1 MQLTTTAM
9 APAAA
14 TAAKAMREYA
24 ALACVDDYSERK
36 RVMDLDRTFRLI
48 LKENAAGGKILD
60 LFAKYQAMYGLTGL
74 KRKYYVWLEAEEKR
88 EGSGAA
94 ALADGRKMRRPA
106 RENPFL
112 RDFKTYCERNRNSGG
127 CHAAYWDMLRDF
139 RSGDKA
145 FSFGTWRDIWRAQ
158 HPYEAVPA
166 ACPPNWVPRGFTY
179 AMMMQHASREKGRDL
194 ALLWNRQGM
203 FAASKHLPPVI
214 RSRVGLHPG
223 EVYQSDDVWHNIDVY
238 APGIQGVFQPLE
250 FATYDTASAFK
261 LGSLMKPRNRKTDP
275 KTGKEIRDNLKEQ
288 QFRFEVAGIMCNTGF
303 YRGGVT
309 WVGEHGTTR
318 LNDRVLAR
326 IAAVPGWGAL
336 FRWEVSGIM
345 NSPAHKGVPMGD
357 GGGNPRMKALC
368 ECSHNILHNATAGL
382 LGNRGRDAAHMHESQ
397 GAVVKYG
404 ERMIA
409 LAERLDPALVPLLQ
423 LPILEWKNYLAY
435 FRLIEDEVMD
445 RHEHHLEGW
454 ADKEVVEYRYR
465 DTDGWLPLAEELRCM
480 GEEERALLLA
490 RLNRNPSLMRKRKMS
505 RREAW
510 AAGQA
515 DLVKWPLFDACAFL
529 DPGDGK
535 RPGDQRRAT
544 VGQDGTI
551 SFTDSVYF
559 PGERKIYLAQ
569 YRDRNGTPHSLRAGE
584 EVWFYWCPTLPLQ
597 IWITDASGQENF
609 GMAPALKTAAW
620 ADPESV
626 KVAVG
631 QRQHQIAELMADTR
645 ARNAESAVARL
656 AAQGVNRALIAAA
669 KAAKAAGTAPD
680 GEGYSFDELAE
691 AGNDFSPAA
700 STPFGRGSEAAGEAF
715 SLEELANA

>member
-1 MQLTTTAM
+1 MQAALTTTV
-9 APAAA
+9 PCVP
-14 TAAKAMREYA
+14 TAAKAVREYA
-24 ALACVDDYSERK
+24 ALECIDDYAERK

-48 LKENAAGGKILD
+48 LKENAAGGRILD
-60 LFAKYQAMYGLTGL
+60 LFAKYQSMYGLTGL
-74 KRKYYVWLEAEEKR
+74 RRKYYVWLEAEEKR

-106 RENPFL
+106 SENPFL
-112 RDFKTYCERNRNSGG
+112 RDFKTYCERNKNSGG
-127 CHAAYWDMLRDF
+127 GHAAYWDMLRDF
-139 RSGDKA
+139 RAGDKV

-158 HPYEAVPA
+158 HPYEAVPPV
-166 ACPPNWVPRGFTY
+166 CPADWVPRGFSY
-179 AMMMQHASREKGRDL
+179 AMMMDHAKKEKGRDL

-261 LGSLMKPRNRKTDP
+261 IGSLMKPRSKKIDP

-288 QFRFEVAGIMCNTGF
+288 QFRFEVAGIMCNLGF

-309 WVGEHGTTR
+309 WIGEHGTTR

-382 LGNRGRDAAHMHESQ
+382 LGNRGRDAAHMLESQ
-397 GAVVKYG
+397 GAVVKYS

-409 LAERLDPALVPLLQ
+409 LAERLDPALVPFLQ
-423 LPILEWKNYLAY
+423 LPILEWKHYLAY
-435 FRLIEDEVMD
+435 FKTIEDEVMD

-454 ADKEVVEYRYR
+454 AEKETVEYRL
-465 DTDGWLPLAEELRCM
+465 DETAPWLPASGLLDMPPEKVAAIN
-480 GEEERALLLA
+480 ALISSDPA
-490 RLNRNPSLMRKRKMS
+490 RLMRKRKMS

-510 AAGQA
+510 AAGQK
-515 DLVKWPLFDACAFL
+515 DLVKWPVFDACAFF

-597 IWITDASGQENF
+597 IWITDESGQ
-609 GMAPALKTAAW
+609 GHLGVAPALKTAAW
-620 ADPESV
+620 ADPESI

-631 QRQHQIAELMADTR
+631 QRQHQIAEMMADTR
-645 ARNAESAVARL
+645 ARHAESAVARL
-656 AAQGVNRALIAAA
+656 AAENVNRALLAAA
-669 KAAKAAGTAPD
+669 KNAKATGPAPD
-680 GEGYSFDELAE
+680 GDGYSFDELNAT
-691 AGNDFSPAA
+691 GGTGFNT
-700 STPFGRGSEAAGEAF
+700 STEDADKSSNADALAF
-715 SLEELANA
+715 LDTVNAL

>member
-1 MQLTTTAM
+1 
-9 APAAA
+9 
-14 TAAKAMREYA
+14 
-24 ALACVDDYSERK
+24 
-36 RVMDLDRTFRLI
+36 
-48 LKENAAGGKILD
+48 
-60 LFAKYQAMYGLTGL
+60 
-74 KRKYYVWLEAEEKR
+74 
-88 EGSGAA
+88 
-94 ALADGRKMRRPA
+94 MRRPA

-166 ACPPNWVPRGFTY
+166 ACPPNWVPRGFSY
-179 AMMMQHASREKGRDL
+179 SMMMAHAKNGKGRDL
-194 ALLWNRQGM
+194 SLRWNRQGM

-214 RSRVGLHPG
+214 RSRAVLHPG

-238 APGIQGVFQPLE
+238 APGIKGTFQPLE
-250 FATYDTASAFK
+250 FATYDVASAFK
-261 LGSLMKPRNRKTDP
+261 IGSLMKP
-275 KTGKEIRDNLKEQ
+275 
-288 QFRFEVAGIMCNTGF
+288 
-303 YRGGVT
+303 
-309 WVGEHGTTR
+309 
-318 LNDRVLAR
+318 
-326 IAAVPGWGAL
+326 
-336 FRWEVSGIM
+336 
-345 NSPAHKGVPMGD
+345 
-357 GGGNPRMKALC
+357 
-368 ECSHNILHNATAGL
+368 
-382 LGNRGRDAAHMHESQ
+382 
-397 GAVVKYG
+397 
-404 ERMIA
+404 
-409 LAERLDPALVPLLQ
+409 
-423 LPILEWKNYLAY
+423 
-435 FRLIEDEVMD
+435 
-445 RHEHHLEGW
+445 
-454 ADKEVVEYRYR
+454 
-465 DTDGWLPLAEELRCM
+465 
-480 GEEERALLLA
+480 
-490 RLNRNPSLMRKRKMS
+490 RKMS

-510 AAGQA
+510 AAGQS

-645 ARNAESAVARL
+645 ARHAESAVARL

-669 KAAKAAGTAPD
+669 KEAKAAGAAPD

-691 AGNDFSPAA
+691 ADNDFSPAD
-700 STPFGRGSEAAGEAF
+700 STPCGRGSEAAGEEAF
-715 SLEELANA
+715 SLDELASV